1 MSLKSSL
8 LKPNPHVESHT
19 ILNTT
24 VFIRRLTIA
33 EIDEYELE
41 LRQAQETGLSSEAS
55 KAGARLILKAIC
67 DEKGKPYP
75 PKELPTDDELIKAH
89 DIVFIVRRFISTSIT
104 IEGTGA
110 YRAIYLIVVLH

>member
-8 LKPNPHVESHT
+8 LKLNPYVESHT

-75 PKELPTDDELIKAH
+75 QKELPTDDELIKAH
-89 DIVFIVRRFISTSIT
+89 DTPTLLEAMKFVQQFSY
-104 IEGTGA
+104 GTVEEA
-110 YRAIYLIVVLH
+110 QKN